1 MPSTEGLLSKSGN
14 GQTDELVSATNKA
27 DEAVMAASSQNNG
40 QEPGLV
46 QNIMSYSGNQVDI
59 KKIQKE
65 INSSQNE
72 RDAVNVTQQNNA
84 EGISKKVNPQ
94 TIRLNQYSDIDVIN
108 KAKILDAASQDYTED
123 PKAPNIQV
131 KNEKK
136 ESKVFTEVH
145 KFYK

>member
-72 RDAVNVTQQNNA
+72 RDAVNVT
-84 EGISKKVNPQ
+84 
-94 TIRLNQYSDIDVIN
+94 
-108 KAKILDAASQDYTED
+108 
-123 PKAPNIQV
+123 
-131 KNEKK
+131 
-136 ESKVFTEVH
+136 
-145 KFYK
+145 